1 MRQARL
7 KEHRLEGLLEPL
19 RAGVAALSEQASGTA
34 EELNSKF
41 AADGSGK
48 IELTYG
54 SLATFDGGLEGMIGP
69 ALTHVESAE
78 LSAVSTTVGGHVA
91 GGAPTLLG
99 QMELEHCA
107 MPDSEV
113 PFPSQMNEPIVK
125 PSAQWAFVLRPAA
138 AGYHVG
144 TTCAV
149 TGSAPIYGALY
160 RPASGE
166 GPTLSASAHAKL
178 CKKLEAKELTAEEL
192 KKKAGGLT
200 PEQLRACIKVRAAGA
215 DAFSRPSFLSC

>member
-7 KEHRLEGLLEPL
+7 KEHGLEGLLEPL

-54 SLATFDGGLEGMIGP
+54 SLATFDRGLEGMIGP

-91 GGAPTLLG
+91 GGAPTPMKVGHATFQSVPWAKQGDLG
-99 QMELEHCA
+99 TR
-107 MPDSEV
+107 
-113 PFPSQMNEPIVK
+113 
-125 PSAQWAFVLRPAA
+125 VLRQGPPA
-138 AGYHVG
+138 GMHDEIDW
-144 TTCAV
+144 T
-149 TGSAPIYGALY
+149 
-160 RPASGE
+160 
-166 GPTLSASAHAKL
+166 
-178 CKKLEAKELTAEEL
+178 
-192 KKKAGGLT
+192 
-200 PEQLRACIKVRAAGA
+200 
-215 DAFSRPSFLSC
+215 